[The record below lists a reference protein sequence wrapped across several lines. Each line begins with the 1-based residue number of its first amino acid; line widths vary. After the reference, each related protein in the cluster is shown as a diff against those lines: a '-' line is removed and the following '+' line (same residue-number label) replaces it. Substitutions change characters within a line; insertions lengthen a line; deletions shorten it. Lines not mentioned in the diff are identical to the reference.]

1 LRDNSFSIP
10 IRSIAF
16 WLGTRAD
23 ADRLLSQ
30 WGGSFLF
37 FKLAIA
43 AVILGE

>member
-1 LRDNSFSIP
+1 M
-10 IRSIAF
+10 AF

-30 WGGSFLF
+30 WRGNFLL

>member
-1 LRDNSFSIP
+1 M
-10 IRSIAF
+10 AF

-37 FKLAIA
+37 LKLAIA
-43 AVILGE
+43 VAILGE